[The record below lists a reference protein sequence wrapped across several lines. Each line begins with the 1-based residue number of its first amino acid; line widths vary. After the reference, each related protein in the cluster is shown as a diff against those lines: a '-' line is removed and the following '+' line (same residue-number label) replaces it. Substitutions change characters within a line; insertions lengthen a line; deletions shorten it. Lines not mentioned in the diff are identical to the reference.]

1 VRLRVPAPADLDR
14 VLHAPQAAVHTAGRL
29 THGALDNARR
39 SLEEISRSV
48 SDRRSLQDQLEQGGE
63 PGDLQVIDPAECLSL
78 LATRSVGRLAYLA
91 RAATPDVVPVN
102 YVLTDGK
109 VLIRSGSGP
118 KLQAA
123 QRRDLVAF
131 EVDEIDEQ
139 SHCGWSVVVTG
150 RLTVVPF
157 DKADAADLPSP
168 WANGPR
174 RHLMR
179 LDPARVT
186 GRRLL

>member
-1 VRLRVPAPADLDR
+1 MTVRVPALADLDR
-14 VLHAPQAAVHTAGRL
+14 ALHVPQTAVHTARRL
-29 THGALDNARR
+29 TTGALDNARR
-39 SLEEISRSV
+39 SLEDISRAV
-48 SDRRSLQDQLEQGGE
+48 SDRRTMQEQLEQAAD

-78 LATRSVGRLAYLA
+78 LATRTVGRLAYLA

-102 YVLTDGK
+102 YALTDGK

-131 EVDEIDEQ
+131 EVDEIDEH
-139 SHCGWSVVVTG
+139 SHSGWSVVITG
-150 RLTVVPF
+150 RLSVVPV
-157 DKADAADLPSP
+157 DELGASQQPSP

-174 RHLMR
+174 RYLMR
-179 LDPARVT
+179 LDPRRVT